1 MAPSKFLVDLSPDEN
16 GDRIALV
23 RDGQVSYLPAT
34 RVDIG
39 HTHEGASGSCR
50 YIRRA
55 SNGDLYVTGPSLRR
69 TMFRSTDDGRSWST
83 TPYDLGMER
92 FELRQMERDSE
103 YGWIGAFTIL
113 RDDTFLIFVAPS
125 NHRRSTE
132 AYLSRSTD
140 LGATWSTEPIDLP
153 LGRYRSISAGNADMI
168 ELTDGTLLLTLHYY
182 YYVEMEEEAA
192 LPFDQQAS
200 FGYVLRSTD
209 GGRTWPEAHCHLL
222 YGGEAHLLELPS
234 GKILVASRKQ
244 RSTWLPGDPENIVV
258 TMRANGYDPEYTGYH
273 EPIGEGTAYYKH
285 MAVSESND
293 GGRTWVNEQRVSGYE
308 QCSGELTLLADG
320 STVVMTY
327 DYRYPDRFAW
337 SGVRGRVSY
346 DAGLTWEP
354 EEYVLG
360 EGENYPGCIATD
372 DGGMITVCP
381 YRNRGPIQA
390 VHWRPRPQ
398 NGSE

>member
-1 MAPSKFLVDLSPDEN
+1 MAPSRFLVDLSSDEH

-23 RDGQVSYLPAT
+23 RDGQVSYLPAA

-69 TMFRSTDDGRSWST
+69 TMFRSTD
-83 TPYDLGMER
+83 
-92 FELRQMERDSE
+92 
-103 YGWIGAFTIL
+103 
-113 RDDTFLIFVAPS
+113 
-125 NHRRSTE
+125 
-132 AYLSRSTD
+132 
-140 LGATWSTEPIDLP
+140 
-153 LGRYRSISAGNADMI
+153 
-168 ELTDGTLLLTLHYY
+168 
-182 YYVEMEEEAA
+182 
-192 LPFDQQAS
+192 
-200 FGYVLRSTD
+200 
-209 GGRTWPEAHCHLL
+209 
-222 YGGEAHLLELPS
+222 
-234 GKILVASRKQ
+234 
-244 RSTWLPGDPENIVV
+244 
-258 TMRANGYDPEYTGYH
+258 
-273 EPIGEGTAYYKH
+273 
-285 MAVSESND
+285 
-293 GGRTWVNEQRVSGYE
+293 E